1 MSAVTER
8 RFKEGLQRYK
18 LTGLEVR
25 QTNIGKDAVGGNR
38 RVEVYLSANF
48 FDNTVYGEILV
59 HTADGEKQLYH
70 NTGGTE
76 VIAELGGIVNHMIDG
91 LEEVQG

>member
-48 FDNTVYGEILV
+48 FDNT
-59 HTADGEKQLYH
+59 ADGEKQLYH